1 MKYLSLIRRRE
12 DFTHE
17 AFRHYYEN
25 QHAPLALGFFP
36 PQLYRRNYA
45 DPSVSVGFD
54 CLCEFAYPDDFDIEA
69 AMATPAGP
77 ALAEDESRFIERE
90 CTRTARALLLCGEP
104 LAPRPLTDRELWLI
118 PVGNA
123 DRLALTAA
131 FKSLPAQS
139 RNGACLEA
147 LQPHWCSEFP
157 YAALLSLES
166 PMSDSLPS
174 AFSALGTV
182 RLKVASCA
190 SLGN

>member
-12 DFTHE
+12 DFTPE
-17 AFRHYYEN
+17 AFRRYYEN

-90 CTRTARALLLCGEP
+90 RTRTAQASLLCGEP
-104 LAPRPLTDRELWLI
+104 LAPRPLAERELWLI
-118 PVGNA
+118 PHSTV
-123 DRLALTAA
+123 DRQALTAA
-131 FKSLPAQS
+131 FQNIPLHLRSA
-139 RNGACLEA
+139 ACLEE
-147 LQPHWCSEFP
+147 LQPYWCSDFP

-166 PMSDSLPS
+166 PTVDALPA
-174 AFSALGTV
+174 AFSALGAI
-182 RLKVASCA
+182 RLNVASCA
-190 SLGN
+190 SVCN